1 MNLINKILSRISVII
16 FNSFAKTSQ
25 INVTNKQAIHPDSK
39 LENAYISGNV
49 CISKG
54 VILSKGVHLTGNIR
68 IGDYSSISGPNTSLY
83 SCINHIE
90 IGKFCSIARNVSFQE
105 YFHHSDRV
113 STFMVNSL
121 LFEGSNQD
129 DLVSK
134 GDIHVG
140 NDVWIGMDSVVLSG
154 VKIGNGAIIGAN
166 SVVNSDVPDYAV
178 VAGVP
183 AKIVKY
189 RFKTTTID
197 LLNEKKW
204 WDWDLEK
211 IKNNKHLFQTSS
223 EEEIVQFLNEC

>member
-1 MNLINKILSRISVII
+1 MNLVNKILSRISIII

-25 INVTNKQAIHPDSK
+25 INVVNKQHIHPDSK
-39 LENAYISGNV
+39 LENAYVFGNV
-49 CISKG
+49 QINKG
-54 VILSKGVHLTGNIR
+54 VILSKGVHLTGNIG

-83 SCINHIE
+83 SSINRIE

-105 YFHHSDRV
+105 YFHHSDRLTTYMMH
-113 STFMVNSL
+113 SIF
-121 LFEGSNQD
+121 FDGSSKE

-134 GDIHVG
+134 GDILVG
-140 NDVWIGMDSVVLSG
+140 NDVWIGMDSVILSG

-166 SVVNSDVPDYAV
+166 SVVNCDVPDYAV

-189 RFKTTTID
+189 RFSPSTID
-197 LLNEKKW
+197 LLNLKKW

-211 IKNNKHLFQTSS
+211 IKNNKHLFETNS
-223 EEEIVQFLNEC
+223 EEEIVRILNK